1 MFVDRRDAGKKLAD
15 RLRGLGDENPVVIG
29 LPRGGVVVA
38 AEVAKALDV
47 PLDIVGVRKLGTPGQ
62 PELAMG
68 AIAEEDVIVYNES
81 VLSHLN
87 IGDAE
92 MKEVIASE
100 QDEMNRRIR
109 VFRGDKPAV
118 SVEGRTAILIDDGL
132 ATGMTAVAAARA
144 LRRKGAGKIVLA
156 VPVSSHRTAE
166 AMRSEVDDVVT
177 LLTPETFFAIGEW
190 YMEFGQTT
198 DEEVIDLVHGR
209 SLQEFPFELSRDLS
223 VPTDAKAVI
232 VFAHGS
238 GSSRL
243 SPRNR
248 AVAESLNEA
257 GLATLLFDLLTEDE
271 SRDRRNVFD
280 IALLADRLLAATK
293 WVAEQNETSSL
304 PIGYFGASTGAA
316 AALVAAA
323 SSEVFAVV
331 SRGGRPDM
339 AGKHLA
345 KVRAPTLLIV
355 GGEDHAVLDL
365 NRSALAQLT
374 SESSLEVIPG
384 ATHLFE
390 EPGALEEVTRLAKQ
404 WFIGHLGQSAV

>member
-1 MFVDRRDAGKKLAD
+1 MFADRRDAGKQLAD
-15 RLRGLGDENPVVIG
+15 RLRALGDEDPVVLG

-38 AEVAKALDV
+38 AEVARALEA

-92 MKEVIASE
+92 MKEVIESE

-118 SVEGRTAILIDDGL
+118 AVEGRTAILIDDGL

-144 LRRKGAGKIVLA
+144 LRRKGAGRIVLA
-156 VPVSSHRTAE
+156 VPVSSQRTAE

-198 DEEVIDLVHGR
+198 DEEVIDLLRGGT
-209 SLQEFPFELSRDLS
+209 SEEFPFELSRDLS

-248 AVAESLNEA
+248 AVAESLNES
-257 GLATLLFDLLTEDE
+257 GFATLLFDLLTDDE

-280 IALLADRLLAATK
+280 IALLADRLLAATR
-293 WVAEQNETSSL
+293 WVADQNETSSL

-339 AGKHLA
+339 AGEHLA

-355 GGEDHAVLDL
+355 GGEDHDVLDL

-390 EPGALEEVTRLAKQ
+390 EPGALEEVTRLAKD
-404 WFIGHLGQSAV
+404 WFERNL